1 MAYNRPMTNPNP
13 SSIAQTD
20 NRFPSDEPTDLAA
33 EFHAWELA
41 SDEALENFEKGLEI
55 PEQFI

>member
-1 MAYNRPMTNPNP
+1 MTNPNP